1 MPTCRHA
8 LLAGLV
14 IASELLGAQPESQP
28 VPLPD
33 YAARYHEYARSLQP
47 GADNGWDLLTR
58 IADLH
63 REIAAR
69 HSDEAFELHD
79 GGDVDYTLLWEP
91 DGLDD
96 EYTIESQIPRIEA
109 QIQDARDSG
118 LLDMLAQLG
127 ATDRLSMP
135 VSGQPLLQLELPQL
149 GWARAL
155 ARLNGARMI
164 LAARDADHDQ
174 LAAAFGQNLWLAR
187 AVPRSSPVLI
197 GNLVGLA
204 IDALTLQRVRGLL
217 LAGQI
222 DARLAQR
229 LLDALDAAP
238 PPLTMGQTLDA
249 EHLMRL
255 DTINRLYT
263 DDGHGDGLFL
273 VEQFGELLPGT
284 DVGPD
289 VAKAAGAKTGSPS
302 FVSKKAVLSREKEI
316 HSLLLALAD
325 AAPQDRPGL
334 EATFQADLEKRSPF
348 TARGQA
354 NMLLGILSPSIGRPA
369 GTHDQHALELAAT
382 RIMLAIEVYRAR
394 TGQPPA
400 SLADLTP
407 GILAEI
413 PTDPYTR
420 APLLYAPAADSTLGY
435 TLYSAGYD
443 QTDNNARSSYD
454 PDSRASEQRALRRTG
469 EGTDYIFVPPTRDPR
484 P

>member
-58 IADLH
+58 ITDLH
-63 REIAAR
+63 REVATR
-69 HSDEAFELHD
+69 HRDEAFELHD

-91 DGLDD
+91 DSLDD

-118 LLDMLAQLG
+118 LLDLLAQLS
-127 ATDRLSMP
+127 ATDRLTMP
-135 VSGQPLLQLELPQL
+135 TSGQPLLQLELPQL

-174 LAAAFGQNLWLAR
+174 LAAAFGQNLWLTR

-197 GNLVGLA
+197 GDLVGLA

-238 PPLTMGQTLDA
+238 PPLTMRQALDA
-249 EHLMRL
+249 EHFMRL

-263 DDGHGDGLFL
+263 DDGAGDGRLNSDRLDFL
-273 VEQFGELLPGT
+273 GADADGASAFDAPAPG
-284 DVGPD
+284 P
-289 VAKAAGAKTGSPS
+289 GSTTFATKS
-302 FVSKKAVLSREKEI
+302 QVIAREAEI
-316 HSLLLALAD
+316 HADLLAI
-325 AAPQDRPGL
+325 AASHPQDR
-334 EATFQADLEKRSPF
+334 EALAAPFEADFEDRRPH
-348 TARGQA
+348 TVRGQA
-354 NMLLGILSPSIGRPA
+354 NILFGILLPAIGKANRV
-369 GTHDQHALELAAT
+369 HDQHALELAAT
-382 RIMLAIEVYRAR
+382 RIMLAIEIHRAR

-400 SLADLTP
+400 ALADLTP
-407 GILAEI
+407 GILPEL

-420 APLLYAPAADSTLGY
+420 APLIYAPTAGSTLGY
-435 TLYSAGYD
+435 TLYSAGFD
-443 QTDNNARSSYD
+443 QTDNNAKSSYD
-454 PDSRASEQRALRRTG
+454 PDSRASELRALTPAG
-469 EGTDYIFVPPTRDPR
+469 ESTDYIFVPPTRDRR